1 MIIKKRLLSLAVANV
16 SLSLA
21 AESLA
26 VGVTG
31 TGASDCA
38 VNLQQALN
46 IVDPVLG
53 ETVVIDVT
61 ACPVISLSGTI
72 VADKPVII
80 QAPVAA
86 DGRPQV
92 VITADSEGFGLFSFD
107 NSSLVPGESHPIIIS
122 GLELSGAAS
131 DGPGGAI
138 AANNHILVLDKS
150 VISENSAVGAGGG
163 IYVAGELCLQGS
175 ELIDNTV
182 THVFDN
188 FLGGVESASASAV
201 GGGAAVNGSTLVK
214 PSFASDF
221 EFQGYT
227 PPDDCLTGTGAA
239 AIFTAVSDAFNES
252 AAALA
257 DNHPAGMDI
266 IASKVT
272 GNRAL
277 VDLDINALD
286 GSSDKAG
293 VAALGGGIANFGD
306 GVVRD
311 NSIAADSKYGESSVG
326 VSLWQAVIADNAA
339 TVTLA
344 NNSELAA
351 PKYVVSAGGGVFAGI
366 DSAMDDTRTFIE
378 SKYVEV
384 RDNTVSLTGSGAKRA
399 LAMGGGLAA
408 SESEVL
414 RDISAGWLGSLGEGE
429 EEGDSESGILSLLV
443 SSEVSGNTVQLST
456 SDYAEGENKAHI
468 AVGGGVAVV
477 STMDSE
483 SSLLVSVASTVSGNS
498 VVVSGG
504 TNDYSKAAYTHAAGG
519 GLAVGDLIFN
529 YNAPNE
535 IAALKY
541 GTYFGYASGNSGN
554 TVSVSSI
561 NDARVGGGGV
571 SAGAITIGGKKPEFE
586 LAVDPVDV
594 TSGQYGF
601 AIPVAVLTDP
611 GGVTNNSVEL
621 TNTSGGAQYLTGGG
635 IWAAGKYTGTN
646 LTAASITGN
655 EISADK
661 SAGGFIQAVGGGLG
675 QRLHYGAQYYGGG
688 RVGLYSEGSNI
699 SDNSITIS
707 GATDSRALGGGI
719 GLSTKLPGSK
729 GSEYAESSLLV
740 IGSTVSGNMI
750 DISVGAE
757 YSSEAAGGGIFADNI
772 GNKYE
777 GQPEQPTVV
786 ASTIAS
792 NQLFIA
798 TAEGDV
804 PTGAGLF
811 LEAREPSEDDEG
823 QPALSVLG
831 TSIVGNTSSVNG
843 VANGGQVFLDAK
855 YLEIINTLISGNE
868 AQGVDDLYVDYGDG
882 EIIGNGSAV
891 FHGGVPSDSGFLPS
905 VLANPDDLGPLQF
918 NGSAALEDD
927 DSPFKYGFVG
937 AVKTIAL
944 LEDSGAIDPEIPT
957 ETNLVCATEVTD
969 FPDQRGYPR
978 DTCSDIGAYEWSAER
993 DGDGLED
1000 GAELA
1005 APATDPEIFLRRGQ
1019 YSSVLDGY
1027 IIAPNDGNSDGIP
1040 DVDQNSVASFSSDT
1054 SQYTLAVVDDE
1065 GNPAGSNSYSLTGI
1079 STLPAMAEPIQVEGG
1094 AYVTLTGVSF
1104 TVVPGSGDPGKVN
1117 LELIAPASFS
1127 GLALIKQQCNLLED
1141 GEEPALLVLDD
1152 STDAFGDSRV
1162 QFLFELNENGPED
1175 CNGEDVNISDPAYIA
1190 RFVPSVPTPVPV
1202 MPWVVTVLMSGMV
1215 GLLGMFGLRRR
1226 RDRDR

>member
-1 MIIKKRLLSLAVANV
+1 MIIKRRLLSLAVANV

-26 VGVTG
+26 VGPVTG
-31 TGASDCA
+31 TDPGDCA

-46 IVDPVLG
+46 DVNSVLG
-53 ETVVIDVT
+53 ETVVIDV
-61 ACPVISLSGTI
+61 ASCPVISSSGTI

-92 VITADSEGFGLFSFD
+92 VINADSDGFGLFSFD
-107 NSSLVPGESHPIIIS
+107 NSSLVPAESHPIIIS

-131 DGPGGAI
+131 DEAGGAI

-150 VISENSAVGAGGG
+150 VISENTAVGAGGG

-182 THVFDN
+182 THVVQFD
-188 FLGGVESASASAV
+188 GYSVYDGASAV
-201 GGGAAVNGSTLVK
+201 GGGAAINGSTIVK

-221 EFQGYT
+221 EFPGNT

-239 AIFTAVSDAFNES
+239 AIFTAVSPEFNES

-257 DNHPAGMDI
+257 GNHPPEMDI
-266 IASKVT
+266 IASKIT

-277 VDLDINALD
+277 VDLDIDVLD
-286 GSSDKAG
+286 YSGYAG
-293 VAALGGGIANFGD
+293 VAALGGGIASFAD
-306 GVVRD
+306 GVARD
-311 NSIAADSKYGESSVG
+311 DSIAADSKYGESSGG
-326 VSLWQAVIADNAA
+326 VTLWQAVIADNAA

-344 NNSELAA
+344 NTSELAA
-351 PKYVVSAGGGVFAGI
+351 PKYIVSAGGGVFAGT
-366 DSAMDDTRTFIE
+366 DGTVRGAFIE

-384 RDNTVSLTGSGAKRA
+384 RDNTVSLTGSGAERK

-408 SESEVL
+408 SYSEVL
-414 RDISAGWLGSLGEGE
+414 QDISAGWLDAVGEGE
-429 EEGDSESGILSLLV
+429 GYAESGPFSLLAA
-443 SSEVSGNTVQLST
+443 SEVSGNTVQLST
-456 SDYAEGENKAHI
+456 SEYAEGGNNAHI

-477 STMDSE
+477 STEYSE
-483 SSLLVSVASTVSGNS
+483 SSSLFSVASTVSGNT

-504 TNDYSKAAYTHAAGG
+504 ANNYSEAAYTHAAGG
-519 GLAVGDLIFN
+519 GLAVGDLIFDR
-529 YNAPNE
+529 NAPNRL
-535 IAALKY
+535 AALRYGKY
-541 GTYFGYASGNSGN
+541 RGYASGNSGN
-554 TVSVSSI
+554 KVSVSSI
-561 NDARVGGGGV
+561 TDAGVGGGGV
-571 SAGAITIGGKKPEFE
+571 SAGFALVTAKKPEYE
-586 LAVDPVDV
+586 LPVDSGDA
-594 TSGQYGF
+594 TSEQYGA
-601 AIPVAVLTDP
+601 AIPLAVLTDP

-621 TNTSGGAQYLTGGG
+621 TNTSGGEQFLTGGG
-635 IWAAGKYTGTN
+635 IWAGGKYAEASLTG
-646 LTAASITGN
+646 ASITGN

-661 SAGGFIQAVGGGLG
+661 SAGGFIQAVGGGVG
-675 QRLHYGAQYYGGG
+675 QRLKYGYGS
-688 RVGLYSEGSNI
+688 VSFYSEGSNI

-707 GATDSRALGGGI
+707 GATESVALGGGI
-719 GLSTKLPGSK
+719 GLSTKSPSNK
-729 GSEYAESSLLV
+729 FSSDARSELMV
-740 IGSTVSGNMI
+740 TGSTVSGNMI

-757 YSSEAAGGGIFADNI
+757 YFPEAAGGGIFADNI
-772 GNKYE
+772 RSKYAE
-777 GQPEQPTVV
+777 GETTPTVV
-786 ASTIAS
+786 ASTIAN
-792 NQLFIA
+792 NQLSIA
-798 TAEGDV
+798 TAEGDF

-811 LEAREPSEDDEG
+811 LRAIEPSSPDDEDQAAVG
-823 QPALSVLG
+823 VLG

-868 AQGVDDLYVDYGDG
+868 AQGVDDLYVSYG
-882 EIIGNGSAV
+882 EIVGIGSAV

-905 VLANPDDLGPLQF
+905 ELADPDNLGPLQF
-918 NGSAALEDD
+918 NGSSFLDTD
-927 DSPFKYGFVG
+927 QPKYGFFG

-944 LEDSGAIDPEIPT
+944 LEGSGAIDPNTSDE
-957 ETNLVCATEVTD
+957 CATYDSD
-969 FPDQRGYPR
+969 FADQRGYPR
-978 DTCSDIGAYEWSAER
+978 DSCGDIGAYEWSAER

-1005 APATDPEIFLRRGQ
+1005 VPATDPEIFLRRQ
-1019 YSSVLDGY
+1019 QDSSPLDAY
-1027 IIAPNDGNSDGIP
+1027 VIAPNDGNSDGIP
-1040 DVDQNSVASFSSDT
+1040 DVDQNSVASFGSDT
-1054 SQYTLAVVDDE
+1054 SQFTLAVVDEE
-1065 GNPAGSNSYSLTGI
+1065 GNPASSSSYSITGI

-1104 TVVPGSGDPGKVN
+1104 TVVPESGDPSKVN

-1141 GEEPALLVLDD
+1141 GEEPELLVLDD
-1152 STDAFGDSRV
+1152 SPDAFGDSRV
-1162 QFLFELNENGPED
+1162 QFLFELNENGLED
-1175 CNGEDVNISDPAYIA
+1175 CNGEDANISDPAYIA
-1190 RFVPSVPTPVPV
+1190 RFVPSEPTPVPV
-1202 MPWVVTVLMSGMV
+1202 MPWLVTALMSGML

>member
-1 MIIKKRLLSLAVANV
+1 MNIKKRLLSLAVANV

-26 VGVTG
+26 AGVTG
-31 TGASDCA
+31 TGAIDCA
-38 VNLQQALN
+38 DSLQQALN
-46 IVDPVLG
+46 DVDSVLG
-53 ETVVIDVT
+53 ETVVIDV
-61 ACPVISLSGTI
+61 ANCPEISLSGTI
-72 VADKPVII
+72 TVANKPVII

-92 VITADSEGFGLFSFD
+92 VINAASDGFGLFSFE
-107 NSSLVPGESHPIIIS
+107 NSSSDPDESHPIIIS

-131 DGPGGAI
+131 NGPGGAI
-138 AANNHILVLDKS
+138 NANNHILVLDKS

-182 THVFDN
+182 THVFDVDG
-188 FLGGVESASASAV
+188 FSVFESASAV

-214 PSFASDF
+214 PSFAADF
-221 EFQGYT
+221 EFPGNT
-227 PPDDCLTGTGAA
+227 PPDDCLTGTGAE
-239 AIFTAVSDAFNES
+239 AIFTAVSAGFNES

-257 DNHPAGMDI
+257 GNHPAGMNI
-266 IASKVT
+266 IASKIT
-272 GNRAL
+272 GNSAL
-277 VDLDINALD
+277 VDLDISELEYGPSED
-286 GSSDKAG
+286 AG
-293 VAALGGGIANFGD
+293 VAALGGGIASFGD
-306 GVVRD
+306 GVARD
-311 NSIAADSKYGESSVG
+311 NSISAGSKYGEGSG
-326 VSLWQAVIADNAA
+326 GLSLWQAVIADNAA
-339 TVTLA
+339 TVTFT
-344 NNSELAA
+344 NNSELLA

-366 DSAMDDTRTFIE
+366 DSAMDDTSTFIE

-384 RDNTVSLTGSGAKRA
+384 RDNTVSLTGSGARRA

-408 SESEVL
+408 SESDVL
-414 RDISAGWLGSLGEGE
+414 RNLSAGWLDSLGGGEGY
-429 EEGDSESGILSLLV
+429 SESGVFSSLS
-443 SSEVSGNTVQLST
+443 SSEVSGNTVELSM
-456 SDYAEGENKAHI
+456 SDYAEGGNNAQI

-477 STMDSE
+477 GTNYSE
-483 SSLLVSVASTVSGNS
+483 SLLLLSLASTVSGNT

-504 TNDYSKAAYTHAAGG
+504 TNDYSEAYTHAAGG
-519 GLAVGDLIFN
+519 GLAVGNLIFDAD
-529 YNAPNE
+529 APSR
-535 IAALKY
+535 IAGLKY
-541 GTYFGYASGNSGN
+541 GRYYGYGSGNSGN

-561 NDARVGGGGV
+561 TDAGVGGGGV
-571 SAGAITIGGKKPEFE
+571 SANFTLIGAKKPEFE

-594 TSGQYGF
+594 TSEQDGF

-621 TNTSGGAQYLTGGG
+621 TNTSGGEQFLTGGG
-635 IWAAGKYTGTN
+635 LWAGSKYSVAVLSG
-646 LTAASITGN
+646 ASITGN
-655 EISADK
+655 EISANK
-661 SAGGFIQAVGGGLG
+661 SAGGLIQAVGGGVG
-675 QRLHYGAQYYGGG
+675 QRLKYGEGFLA
-688 RVGLYSEGSNI
+688 LYSEGSNI

-707 GATDSRALGGGI
+707 GATDSSALGGGI
-719 GLSTKLPGSK
+719 GLSTQPSSK
-729 GSEYAESSLLV
+729 GSEYADAESNLRV

-772 GNKYE
+772 GNKYAE
-777 GQPEQPTVV
+777 GETSVTTVV

-823 QPALSVLG
+823 QSALGVLD
-831 TSIVGNTSSVNG
+831 TTVVGNTSSVNG

-855 YLEIINTLISGNE
+855 YLNIINTLISGNE
-868 AQGVDDLYVDYGDG
+868 AQGVDDLYVGYG
-882 EIIGNGSAV
+882 EIVGNGSAV

-905 VLANPDDLGPLQF
+905 ELANPDDLGPLQF
-918 NGSAALEDD
+918 NGSALLDD
-927 DSPFKYGFVG
+927 DDPKYGFFA

-944 LEDSGAIDPEIPT
+944 LEGSGAIDPEIPT

-978 DTCSDIGAYEWSAER
+978 DSCSDIGAYEWSAER
-993 DGDGLED
+993 DGDGLVD
-1000 GAELA
+1000 DAELA
-1005 APATDPEIFLRRGQ
+1005 APATDPEIFLRRQQ
-1019 YSSVLDGY
+1019 YSSPLDAY

-1054 SQYTLAVVDDE
+1054 SQYTLAVVDEE
-1065 GNPAGSNSYSLTGI
+1065 GNPAGSSSYSLTGI

-1104 TVVPGSGDPGKVN
+1104 TAVPGSGDPSKVN
-1117 LELIAPASFS
+1117 LELITPASFS

-1152 STDAFGDSRV
+1152 SPDAFGDSRV

-1175 CNGEDVNISDPAYIA
+1175 CNGEDANISDPAYIA

-1202 MPWVVTVLMSGMV
+1202 MPWLVTVLMSGMV
-1215 GLLGMFGLRRR
+1215 SLLGMFGLRRR